1 MDFPDMFDLPLGT
14 QLKIMAKSGKN
25 QTFRI
30 KKLIFMSRVRV
41 SFPIS
46 EPAKQKIGF
55 NVFLGKSEN
64 PGTLSSK

>member
-1 MDFPDMFDLPLGT
+1 MFDLPLGT

-30 KKLIFMSRVRV
+30 KKLIFHV
-41 SFPIS
+41 SGPCFFS
-46 EPAKQKIGF
+46 HFRAGQTKKIGF